1 WDIKEVVLILALVL
15 APAWTCK
22 MHRCFSERE
31 LQDAAEK
38 RLRSHYP
45 QPAEPSAAAASASA
59 SSPASCPVELYRH
72 QPPQQVSDR
81 SASPWRYVLRTNKDH
96 FPSTYAEAQ
105 CLCSGCILVQG
116 NNPPTESHDY
126 VSVPIRQSRVFLRR
140 ELCSDGEQYHL
151 KPVTVDVVVGCTCA
165 RYRPRAS

>member
-1 WDIKEVVLILALVL
+1 MYKII
-15 APAWTCK
+15 
-22 MHRCFSERE
+22 MR
-31 LQDAAEK
+31 
-38 RLRSHYP
+38 
-45 QPAEPSAAAASASA
+45 
-59 SSPASCPVELYRH
+59 
-72 QPPQQVSDR
+72 
-81 SASPWRYVLRTNKDH
+81 LRTNKDH